1 MEGQTNC
8 VLFYYKSRNIGS
20 LKQHMESKHNVFN
33 MTIVQV
39 LTLQVERSTDLE
51 SELKAKG
58 QLIKEAEVDLNVI
71 KEALEESLEEKER
84 AFGDIITSQKKKTVE
99 ETRLVE
105 EPKSTKEI
113 LSKAYNDLE
122 IKTSA
127 LYEELKKVPQVSTQI
142 VSERKEVATLTISK
156 INDEVL
162 NVKKE

>member
-1 MEGQTNC
+1 M
-8 VLFYYKSRNIGS
+8 KKA
-20 LKQHMESKHNVFN
+20 LKK
-33 MTIVQV
+33 
-39 LTLQVERSTDLE
+39 R
-51 SELKAKG
+51 KG
-58 QLIKEAEVDLNVI
+58 
-71 KEALEESLEEKER
+71 